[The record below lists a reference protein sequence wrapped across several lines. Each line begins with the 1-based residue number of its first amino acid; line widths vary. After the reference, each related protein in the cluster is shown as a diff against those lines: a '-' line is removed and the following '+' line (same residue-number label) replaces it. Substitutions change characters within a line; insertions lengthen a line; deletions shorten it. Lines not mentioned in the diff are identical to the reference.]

1 MSEPVP
7 LPICFLI
14 TELDIGGAERAL
26 VKIATGLSRERWTP
40 SVICLSGRG
49 PLAESL
55 EEAGVPVTCLGA
67 NRVFSPGGLWK
78 ATVGLTRELR
88 RQQPRILQTF
98 LFHANI
104 AGRLAARRA
113 GVPHVLSGIRVAD
126 RRGRWRLAV
135 DRWTESLVEKHVCVS
150 RGVADFCVQESGL
163 SDEKVVVIPNGVDIE
178 KYRDAE
184 LTDLSEFGVPADAEI
199 VLAVGRLD
207 PQKDPLLL
215 LNAVSRIA
223 DARPTLHLL
232 FAGDGP
238 LRGEIEESAR
248 KLGLDSQVHMTGWR
262 PEIPQFL
269 KAATLFVLP
278 SRWEGMPNVVLEA
291 AAAGVPVVATETEGV
306 RDIIEPGR
314 TGTLVEIGNTD
325 RLAEAI
331 VTALR
336 DRSLPLQMAET
347 LQHEVA
353 ETFTW
358 NSVVTQ
364 YDRLYESLVIRR
376 S

>member
-1 MSEPVP
+1 MSDPVP

-26 VKIATGLSRERWTP
+26 VKIATGLPRERWTP

-49 PLAESL
+49 PLAEPL
-55 EEAGVPVTCLGA
+55 EAAGVPVTCLGA
-67 NRVFSPGGLWK
+67 NRVFRPGGLWK

-104 AGRLAARRA
+104 AGRLAAWRA
-113 GVPHVLSGIRVAD
+113 DVPHVLSGIRVAD
-126 RRGRWRLAV
+126 RRGLWRLAV
-135 DRWTESLVEKHVCVS
+135 DRWTERFVEKHVCVS
-150 RGVADFCVQESGL
+150 RGVADFCVRESGL
-163 SDEKVVVIPNGVDIE
+163 SEEKIVVIPNGVDVE

-184 LTDLSEFGVPADAEI
+184 PTDLSELGIPADAEV

-207 PQKDPLLL
+207 LQKDPLLL
-215 LNAVSRIA
+215 LNAVGRIA
-223 DARPTLHLL
+223 DARPKLHLL
-232 FAGDGP
+232 FVGDGP
-238 LRGEIEESAR
+238 LRGQIEETAWR
-248 KLGLDSQVHMTGWR
+248 LGMESRVHLTGWR

-291 AAAGVPVVATETEGV
+291 AAAGVPIVATGTEGV
-306 RDIIEPGR
+306 REIIEPGR
-314 TGTLVEIGNTD
+314 TGTLVKTGDTEG
-325 RLAEAI
+325 LAEAI
-331 VTALR
+331 STALR

-347 LQHEVA
+347 LQREVT
-353 ETFTW
+353 ERFTW
-358 NSVVTQ
+358 DSVVAQ

>member
-1 MSEPVP
+1 MSDPVP

-26 VKIATGLSRERWTP
+26 VKIATGLPRERWTP

-49 PLAESL
+49 PLADPL
-55 EEAGVPVTCLGA
+55 EQAGVPVTCLGA
-67 NRVFSPGGLWK
+67 NRVFSPSGLWK
-78 ATVGLTRELR
+78 ATVELTRELR

-135 DRWTESLVEKHVCVS
+135 DRWTERLVEKHVCVS
-150 RGVADFCVQESGL
+150 RGVADFCVRQSGL
-163 SDEKVVVIPNGVDIE
+163 SEDKVVVIPNGVDVE

-184 LTDLSEFGVPADAEI
+184 SADLSEFNIPTDAE
-199 VLAVGRLD
+199 VLIAVGRLD

-215 LNAVSRIA
+215 LEAVARIA
-223 DARPTLHLL
+223 GARPKLHLL
-232 FAGDGP
+232 FVGDGP
-238 LRGEIEESAR
+238 LRGSIDESVR
-248 KLGLDSQVHMTGWR
+248 RLGLEARVHLAGWR
-262 PEIPQFL
+262 AEVPQFL

-291 AAAGVPVVATETEGV
+291 AATGVPIVATETEGV
-306 RDIIEPGR
+306 REIIEPGR
-314 TGTLVEIGNTD
+314 TGTLVRSGDVEG
-325 RLAEAI
+325 LANAI
-331 VTALR
+331 AAALD
-336 DRSLPLQMAET
+336 DRSLPLQMGET
-347 LQHEVA
+347 LQGEVT
-353 ETFTW
+353 ESFTW
-358 NSVVTQ
+358 NSVVAQ
-364 YDRLYESLVIRR
+364 YDRLYESLVVRR

>member
-1 MSEPVP
+1 MSDPVP

-26 VKIATGLSRERWTP
+26 VKIATGLPRERWTP
-40 SVICLSGRG
+40 SVICLSRRG
-49 PLAESL
+49 PLAEPL
-55 EEAGVPVTCLGA
+55 EAAGVRVTCLGA
-67 NRVFSPGGLWK
+67 NRVFSPGGLLK
-78 ATVGLTRELR
+78 ATTGLTRELR

-135 DRWTESLVEKHVCVS
+135 DRWTERLVEKHVCVS

-163 SDEKVVVIPNGVDIE
+163 SEDKVVVIPNGVDVE
-178 KYRDAE
+178 TYRDAE
-184 LTDLSEFGVPADAEI
+184 PADPTEFGVPADAEVVI
-199 VLAVGRLD
+199 AVGRLD

-215 LNAVSRIA
+215 LNATSQIA
-223 DARPTLHLL
+223 ADRPKLHVL
-232 FAGDGP
+232 FVGDGP

-248 KLGLDSQVHMTGWR
+248 NLDLESRVHLTGWR

-269 KAATLFVLP
+269 KAASLFVLP

-291 AAAGVPVVATETEGV
+291 AAAGVPVIATETEGV
-306 RDIIEPGR
+306 CEIIEPGR
-314 TGTLVEIGNTD
+314 TGAVVKIGD
-325 RLAEAI
+325 AEGLAEAI
-331 VTALR
+331 LAALR

-347 LQHEVA
+347 LQHAVA
-353 ETFTW
+353 DRFTW
-358 NSVVTQ
+358 DSVVAQ